1 MSLINTVRATVLSIA
16 NKNNFGYI
24 TPNDFNLY
32 AKQAQLDIFEDY
44 FYQYNSQIV
53 KQNARVSGEGYADLV
68 KGIVE
73 VIDSFSSTKGLINT
87 GINLFDLPEDYYL
100 INKINYYP
108 NLIATGTITL
118 GSIGTTLID
127 SSGNF
132 LGLVGGSIAVK
143 PGMLIT
149 NTTGGSTYS
158 GGSCFVVSVD
168 SNTQLTIS
176 SNNFFNGGFLGSSY
190 TIVNTQGITEV
201 ERVSQNK
208 IFYLNSSPLTK
219 PGLFFPAYVLG
230 GANNVD
236 LGNSITVY
244 PETITTPGTL
254 VSQYIRYPKDP
265 NWTYFNIITGGD
277 PSFDE
282 TSVDYQDF
290 ELPLSDEPNIVN
302 KILQYA
308 GMSIREAALVQFGKT
323 EEKEATEQEG

>member
-87 GINLFDLPEDYYL
+87 GINLFNLPEDYYL
-100 INKINYYP
+100 INKVNYYP
-108 NLIATGTITL
+108 NVTATGTITF
-118 GSIGTTLID
+118 GSTGTTLID
-127 SSGNF
+127 SAANFVTGGQVKSGQ
-132 LGLVGGSIAVK
+132 
-143 PGMLIT
+143 LIT
-149 NTTGGSTYS
+149 NTTGGGVFS
-158 GGSCFVVSVD
+158 GASAFVVSVD
-168 SNTQLTIS
+168 SETQLTIS
-176 SNNFFNGGFLGSSY
+176 SNNFLSGSFLNTSY
-190 TIVNTQGITEV
+190 SIVTTKGITEV

-208 IFYLNSSPLTK
+208 IFYLNSSPLTS
-219 PGLFFPAYVLG
+219 PGLTFPAYVLG

-236 LGNSITVY
+236 LGNTITVY
-244 PETITTPGTL
+244 PDTITTAGTL

-282 TSVDYQDF
+282 TAADYQDF

-308 GMSIREAALVQFGKT
+308 GMSIREGALVQFGKA
-323 EEKEATEQEG
+323 EENEATQQEG

>member
-53 KQNARVSGEGYADLV
+53 KQNARVSGSGYADLV

-87 GINLFDLPEDYYL
+87 GINLFNLPEDYYL
-100 INKINYYP
+100 IDKINYYP
-108 NLIATGTITL
+108 NVTATGTITF
-118 GSIGTTLID
+118 GSTGNTLVD
-127 SSGNF
+127 AAANFVTGGQVKSGQ
-132 LGLVGGSIAVK
+132 
-143 PGMLIT
+143 LIT
-149 NTTGGSTYS
+149 NTTGGGVFS
-158 GGSCFVVSVD
+158 GGSAFVVSVD
-168 SNTQLTIS
+168 SETQLTIS
-176 SNNFFNGGFLGSSY
+176 SNDFLSGTFGGTSY
-190 TIVNTQGITEV
+190 SIVATTGITEV

-208 IFYLNSSPLTK
+208 IFYLNSSPLTS
-219 PGLFFPAYVLG
+219 PGLTFPAYVLG
-230 GANNVD
+230 GANNIN
-236 LGNSITVY
+236 LGNTVTVY
-244 PETITTPGTL
+244 PETITTAGTL

-265 NWTYFNIITGGD
+265 NWTYLNIITGGD

-282 TSVDYQDF
+282 TAADYQDL

-308 GMSIREAALVQFGKT
+308 GMSIREASLVQFGKA
-323 EEKEATEQEG
+323 EENEATQQEG

>member
-100 INKINYYP
+100 INKVNYYP
-108 NLIATGTITL
+108 NVTATGTITF
-118 GSIGTTLID
+118 GSIGNTLID
-127 SSGNF
+127 AAANFVTGGQVKSGQ
-132 LGLVGGSIAVK
+132 
-143 PGMLIT
+143 LIT
-149 NTTGGSTYS
+149 NTTGGGVFS
-158 GGSCFVVSVD
+158 GGSAFVVSVD
-168 SNTQLTIS
+168 SETQLTIS
-176 SNNFFNGGFLGSSY
+176 SNDFLSGIFGGTSY
-190 TIVNTQGITEV
+190 SIVTTKGITEV

-208 IFYLNSSPLTK
+208 IFYLNSSPLTS
-219 PGLFFPAYVLG
+219 PGLTFPAYVLG

-236 LGNSITVY
+236 LGNTITVY
-244 PETITTPGTL
+244 PDTITTAGTL

-282 TSVDYQDF
+282 TAADYQDL

-308 GMSIREAALVQFGKT
+308 GMSIREASLVQFGKA
-323 EEKEATEQEG
+323 EENEATQQEG

>member
-100 INKINYYP
+100 INKVNYYP
-108 NLIATGTITL
+108 NVTATGTITF
-118 GSIGTTLID
+118 GSIGNTLID
-127 SSGNF
+127 AAANFVTGGQVKSGQ
-132 LGLVGGSIAVK
+132 
-143 PGMLIT
+143 LIT
-149 NTTGGSTYS
+149 NTTGGGVFS
-158 GGSCFVVSVD
+158 GGSAFVVSVD
-168 SNTQLTIS
+168 SETQLTIS
-176 SNNFFNGGFLGSSY
+176 SNDFLSGIFGGTSY
-190 TIVNTQGITEV
+190 SIVTTKGITEV

-208 IFYLNSSPLTK
+208 IFYLNSSPLTS
-219 PGLFFPAYVLG
+219 PGLTFPAYVLG

-236 LGNSITVY
+236 LGNTITVY
-244 PETITTPGTL
+244 PDTITTAGTL

-282 TSVDYQDF
+282 TAADYQDF

-308 GMSIREAALVQFGKT
+308 GMSIREGALVQFGKA
-323 EEKEATEQEG
+323 EENEATQQEG

>member
-87 GINLFDLPEDYYL
+87 GINLFNLPEDYYL
-100 INKINYYP
+100 INKVNYYP
-108 NLIATGTITL
+108 NVTATGTITF
-118 GSIGTTLID
+118 GSTGTTLID
-127 SSGNF
+127 SAANFVTGGQVKSGQ
-132 LGLVGGSIAVK
+132 
-143 PGMLIT
+143 LIT
-149 NTTGGSTYS
+149 NTTGGGVFS
-158 GGSCFVVSVD
+158 GGSAFVVSVD
-168 SNTQLTIS
+168 SETQLTIS
-176 SNNFFNGGFLGSSY
+176 SNNFLSGSFLNTSY
-190 TIVNTQGITEV
+190 SIVTTKGITEV

-208 IFYLNSSPLTK
+208 IFYLNSSPLTS
-219 PGLFFPAYVLG
+219 PGLTFPAYVLG

-236 LGNSITVY
+236 LGNTITVY
-244 PETITTPGTL
+244 PDTITTAGTL

-265 NWTYFNIITGGD
+265 NWTYLNIITGGD

-282 TSVDYQDF
+282 TAADYQDF

-308 GMSIREAALVQFGKT
+308 GMSIREGALVQFGKA
-323 EEKEATEQEG
+323 EENEATQQEG

>member
-87 GINLFDLPEDYYL
+87 GINLFNLPEDYYL
-100 INKINYYP
+100 IDKINYYP
-108 NLIATGTITL
+108 NVTATGTITF
-118 GSIGTTLID
+118 GSTGNTLVD
-127 SSGNF
+127 AAANFVTGGQVKSGQ
-132 LGLVGGSIAVK
+132 
-143 PGMLIT
+143 LIT
-149 NTTGGSTYS
+149 NTTGGGVFS
-158 GGSCFVVSVD
+158 GGSAFVVSVD
-168 SNTQLTIS
+168 SETQLTIS
-176 SNNFFNGGFLGSSY
+176 SNDFLSGTFGGTSY
-190 TIVNTQGITEV
+190 SIVATTGITEV

-208 IFYLNSSPLTK
+208 IFYLNSSPLTS
-219 PGLFFPAYVLG
+219 PGLTFPAYVLG
-230 GANNVD
+230 GANNIN
-236 LGNSITVY
+236 LGNTVTVY
-244 PETITTPGTL
+244 PETITTAGTL

-265 NWTYFNIITGGD
+265 NWTYLNIITGGD

-282 TSVDYQDF
+282 TAADYQDL

-308 GMSIREAALVQFGKT
+308 GMSIREASLVQFGKA
-323 EEKEATEQEG
+323 EENEATQQEG

>member
-100 INKINYYP
+100 INKVNYYP
-108 NLIATGTITL
+108 NVTATGTITF
-118 GSIGTTLID
+118 GSTGTTLID
-127 SSGNF
+127 SAANFVTGGQVKSGQ
-132 LGLVGGSIAVK
+132 
-143 PGMLIT
+143 LIT
-149 NTTGGSTYS
+149 NTTGGGVFS
-158 GGSCFVVSVD
+158 GASAFVVSVD
-168 SNTQLTIS
+168 SETQLTIS
-176 SNNFFNGGFLGSSY
+176 SNNFLSGSFLNTSY
-190 TIVNTQGITEV
+190 SIVTTKGITEV

-208 IFYLNSSPLTK
+208 IFYLNSSPLTS
-219 PGLFFPAYVLG
+219 PGLTFPAYVLG

-236 LGNSITVY
+236 LGNTITVY
-244 PETITTPGTL
+244 PDTITTAGTL

-282 TSVDYQDF
+282 TAADYQDF

-308 GMSIREAALVQFGKT
+308 GMSIREGALVQFGKA
-323 EEKEATEQEG
+323 EENEATQQEG